1 MWFNSSSL
9 SRTCR
14 NKKKSKKTCNFL
26 GVQVVLLFTRPIS
39 ERLMSAY
46 GQITFQGCKREEKRR
61 EAERKKYDFVDLTK
75 KARIRLSLLLDA
87 MGREHPIKR
96 KMIPDVYHA
105 DAMISF
111 YKDVQ

>member
-1 MWFNSSSL
+1 MAKLHFKAVNE
-9 SRTCR
+9 
-14 NKKKSKKTCNFL
+14 K
-26 GVQVVLLFTRPIS
+26 
-39 ERLMSAY
+39 
-46 GQITFQGCKREEKRR
+46 KREEKRR

-111 YKDVQ
+111 YRDVQYSFVCSQV